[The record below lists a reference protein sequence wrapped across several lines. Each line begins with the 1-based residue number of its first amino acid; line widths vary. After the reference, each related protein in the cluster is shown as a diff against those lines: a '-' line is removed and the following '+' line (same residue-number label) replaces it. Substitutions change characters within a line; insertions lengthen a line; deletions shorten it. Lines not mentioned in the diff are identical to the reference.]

1 MPMNLQVVTK
11 SRVFSV
17 KLSANSPTLISLQSN
32 RLSHQVILLEM
43 HYIASTAHIMKEAE
57 DQFHFVVDDRFRK
70 IDELV
75 DDVKLLGML
84 KRESLTDSNG
94 EPVSAEEIVDR
105 ADSLNVGQE
114 ITVTLVQR
122 AG

>member
-1 MPMNLQVVTK
+1 
-11 SRVFSV
+11 
-17 KLSANSPTLISLQSN
+17 
-32 RLSHQVILLEM
+32 M